1 MVVLIYTKVII
12 EVKNLQNN
20 DLIGKVVLSK
30 AGRDKDHLYVVVR
43 QIDDDYV
50 LLANGDTKLIE
61 MPKKKKIK
69 HLSILEDVDDE
80 LLSLIN
86 SCDKST
92 NLKIKR
98 FLKLRGI
105 VKEG

>member
-1 MVVLIYTKVII
+1 M
-12 EVKNLQNN
+12 QNN

-30 AGRDKDHLYVVVR
+30 AGRDKEHLYVVVR
-43 QIDDDYV
+43 QIDNNYV
-50 LLANGDTKLIE
+50 LLVNGDTKLIN

-80 LLSLIN
+80 LILSIQ
-86 SCDKST
+86 SCNKST
-92 NLKIKR
+92 DLKIKR
-98 FLKLRGI
+98 FLKIRGI

>member
-1 MVVLIYTKVII
+1 VVVLIYTKVII
-12 EVKNLQNN
+12 EVKNLQDN

-30 AGRDKDHLYVVVR
+30 AGRDINHLYVVVR
-43 QIDDDYV
+43 QIDNDYV
-50 LLANGDTKLIE
+50 LLANGNTKLIK

-69 HLSILEDVDDE
+69 HLSILEDIDDE
-80 LLSLIN
+80 LLSSIQ

-92 NLKIKR
+92 DLKIKR
-98 FLKLRGI
+98 FLKFIGI

>member
-1 MVVLIYTKVII
+1 M
-12 EVKNLQNN
+12 QNN

-30 AGRDKDHLYVVVR
+30 AGRDKNHLYVIVR
-43 QIDDDYV
+43 QIDTDYV
-50 LLANGDTKLIE
+50 LIANGDTKLVN

-69 HLSILEDVDDE
+69 HLSILKDIDE
-80 LLSLIN
+80 ETLSCIEL
-86 SCDKST
+86 CDKST
-92 NLKIKR
+92 DLKIKR

>member
-1 MVVLIYTKVII
+1 MVMLIYTKVII

-43 QIDDDYV
+43 QMDNQYV
-50 LLANGDTKLIE
+50 LLANGDTRLMN
-61 MPKKKKIK
+61 MPKKKKIR
-69 HLSILEDVDDE
+69 HLSILEDINDE
-80 LLSLIN
+80 LLSLIK

>member
-1 MVVLIYTKVII
+1 M
-12 EVKNLQNN
+12 QNN

-43 QIDDDYV
+43 QIDNNYV
-50 LLANGDTKLIE
+50 LLANGYTKLIN

-80 LLSLIN
+80 LLLSMQ

-92 NLKIKR
+92 DLKIKR

>member
-1 MVVLIYTKVII
+1 M
-12 EVKNLQNN
+12 QNN

-30 AGRDKDHLYVVVR
+30 AGRDIDHLYVVVR
-43 QIDDDYV
+43 QIDNDCV
-50 LLANGDTKLIE
+50 LLANGNTKLIN

-69 HLSILEDVDDE
+69 HLSILENVDDE
-80 LLSLIN
+80 LLLSIQLCN
-86 SCDKST
+86 KST
-92 NLKIKR
+92 DLKIKR

>member
-1 MVVLIYTKVII
+1 M
-12 EVKNLQNN
+12 QNN

-30 AGRDKDHLYVVVR
+30 AGRDKNNLYVIVR
-43 QIDDDYV
+43 QMNEDYV
-50 LLANGDTKLIE
+50 LLANGNTKSIR
-61 MPKKKKIK
+61 MPKKKKLK
-69 HLSILEDVDDE
+69 HLSILEDINDE
-80 LLSLIN
+80 IISSIK

-92 NLKIKR
+92 DLKIKR

>member
-1 MVVLIYTKVII
+1 VVVLIYTKVII

-30 AGRDKDHLYVVVR
+30 AGRDKDHLYVIVR
-43 QIDDDYV
+43 QIDDNYV
-50 LLANGDTKLIE
+50 LLANGDAKLIE
-61 MPKKKKIK
+61 VPKKKKIK
-69 HLSILEDVDDE
+69 HLSILEDINDE
-80 LLSLIN
+80 LLSSIQ

>member
-1 MVVLIYTKVII
+1 M
-12 EVKNLQNN
+12 QNN

-30 AGRDKDHLYVVVR
+30 AGRDIDHLYVVVR
-43 QIDDDYV
+43 QIDNDYV
-50 LLANGDTKLIE
+50 LLVNGNTKLIN

-69 HLSILEDVDDE
+69 HLSILENIDDE
-80 LLSLIN
+80 LLLSIQL
-86 SCDKST
+86 CDKST
-92 NLKIKR
+92 DLKIKR

>member
-30 AGRDKDHLYVVVR
+30 AGRDIDHLYVVVR
-43 QIDDDYV
+43 QIDNDYV
-50 LLANGDTKLIE
+50 LLANGDTKLINV
-61 MPKKKKIK
+61 PKKKKIK
-69 HLSILEDVDDE
+69 HLSILEDIYDE
-80 LLSLIN
+80 LLLSIQ

-92 NLKIKR
+92 DLKIKR
-98 FLKLRGI
+98 FLKLRSI

>member
-1 MVVLIYTKVII
+1 M
-12 EVKNLQNN
+12 QNN

-80 LLSLIN
+80 LSSLIN

>member
-1 MVVLIYTKVII
+1 MVMLIYTKVII

-30 AGRDKDHLYVVVR
+30 AGRDRDHLYVIVR
-43 QIDDDYV
+43 QVDNNYV
-50 LLANGDTKLIE
+50 LLANGDTKLIDR
-61 MPKKKKIK
+61 PKKKKIK
-69 HLSILEDVDDE
+69 HLSILESVDDE
-80 LLSLIN
+80 LLSLIR

>member
-1 MVVLIYTKVII
+1 M
-12 EVKNLQNN
+12 QNN

-30 AGRDKDHLYVVVR
+30 AGRDINHLYVVVR
-43 QIDDDYV
+43 QIDKDYV
-50 LLANGDTKLIE
+50 LLANGDTKSVD

-69 HLSILEDVDDE
+69 HLIILEDIDEE
-80 LLSLIN
+80 LLSSIK

-92 NLKIKR
+92 DLKIKR
-98 FLKLRGI
+98 FLKVRGI

>member
-1 MVVLIYTKVII
+1 M
-12 EVKNLQNN
+12 QNN

-30 AGRDKDHLYVVVR
+30 AGRDINHLYVVVR
-43 QIDDDYV
+43 QIEKDYV
-50 LLANGDTKLIE
+50 LLANGNTKLTK

-69 HLSILEDVDDE
+69 HLSILEDIDDE
-80 LLSLIN
+80 LLSSIQ

-92 NLKIKR
+92 DLKIKR

>member
-1 MVVLIYTKVII
+1 MVVLIYAKVII

-30 AGRDKDHLYVVVR
+30 AGRDIDHLYVVVR
-43 QIDDDYV
+43 QIEKDYV
-50 LLANGDTKLIE
+50 LLANGNTKLIKR
-61 MPKKKKIK
+61 PKKKKIK
-69 HLSILEDVDDE
+69 HLSILEDIDGE
-80 LLSLIN
+80 LLLSIQ

-92 NLKIKR
+92 DLKIKR